1 LKYTNTWEISR
12 VFHPVLVKKK
22 KKKKPHELRLSIQD
36 FGEDNVR
43 CYQIKNSIYG
53 ALRVGC
59 LICDERRIDSIEG
72 RSSELWYWKEGYL
85 YHVIYAWFVFEFEK
99 YFYFI

>member
-1 LKYTNTWEISR
+1 
-12 VFHPVLVKKK
+12 
-22 KKKKPHELRLSIQD
+22 LSIQD

-99 YFYFI
+99 YFYFFLILNLYFLCTFKLF

>member
-1 LKYTNTWEISR
+1 MGDFEGFSSCSC
-12 VFHPVLVKKK
+12 KKK
-22 KKKKPHELRLSIQD
+22 KTHELRLSIQD

-59 LICDERRIDSIEG
+59 
-72 RSSELWYWKEGYL
+72 
-85 YHVIYAWFVFEFEK
+85 
-99 YFYFI
+99 